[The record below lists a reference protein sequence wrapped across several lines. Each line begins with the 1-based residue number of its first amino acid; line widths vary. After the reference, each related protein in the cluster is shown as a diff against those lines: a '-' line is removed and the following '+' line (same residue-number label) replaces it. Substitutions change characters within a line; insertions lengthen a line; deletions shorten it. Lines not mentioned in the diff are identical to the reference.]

1 MPETGFRSAR
11 HFAAHDWKPA
21 PAQQG
26 ADRRRYTHLAYGSLK
41 AAANRIASRIAEDA
55 GRYPVGHAGAGMAA
69 RGAPLAWSC
78 KVKSVEASNLPTS
91 IAFMAYCW

>member
-1 MPETGFRSAR
+1 MVAHLRPFGHSYAGNGFPVGEALPMIGNLLR
-11 HFAAHDWKPA
+11 HNKV
-21 PAQQG
+21 Q
-26 ADRRRYTHLAYGSLK
+26 T
-41 AAANRIASRIAEDA
+41 AANRIASRIAEDA